1 MSIDV
6 NDIKSNAMARRIAN
20 KCGEELENLL
30 EEVEDI
36 FRETDTTDLAEM
48 LQATE
53 ILADIQ
59 KQIDKINKVM
69 EDLRS
74 AL

>member
-1 MSIDV
+1 MNIDV
-6 NDIKSNAMARRIAN
+6 NNIKSNAMAIGIAN
-20 KCGEELENLL
+20 RCGEELANLR